1 MASYVCTIAG
11 GKGGVGRTTTAINLG
26 IALHQ
31 DGYDVIVVDADLGM
45 ANLGELLGV
54 EPEHTVHDVLTSS
67 SGIEDALI
75 GTGAGIDVLAGDRS
89 LGAYADVDPAVLSDI
104 VRTLRDRYEVV
115 LMDTSAGILHET
127 TVAMGVAD
135 GILLVATA
143 SDVAAHDAE
152 KIAALAD
159 RVDGTILGVVL
170 TRVRDA
176 SDAEGFA
183 QELGVPVLG
192 VVPYDP
198 SLANERSVLGPDDS
212 SPATKSYR
220 MLGTSLTDAFFEG
233 ADPIELDPAIDEA
246 WFDSDEAKADPTEA
260 DSDDSDDD
268 DSDDDDSGDVLGM
281 FN

>member
-26 IALHQ
+26 IALQQ
-31 DGYDVIVVDADLGM
+31 DGHDVVVVDADLGM
-45 ANLGELLGV
+45 PNVGELLGV

-67 SGIEDALI
+67 SGIENALI
-75 GTGAGIDVLAGDRS
+75 GTDAGIDVLAGDRALS
-89 LGAYADVDPAVLSDI
+89 AYADVDPAILSDI
-104 VRTLRDRYEVV
+104 IKTLRDRYEVV
-115 LMDTSAGILHET
+115 LVDTSAGILHET

-143 SDVAAHDAE
+143 SDVAAHDAD

-170 TRVRDA
+170 TRVHDA
-176 SDAEGFA
+176 GDVEGFA
-183 QELGVPVLG
+183 QQLGVPVLG
-192 VVPYDP
+192 VVPHDP
-198 SLANERSVLGPDDS
+198 SFADERPVLGPDDS
-212 SPATKSYR
+212 SPAPKSYR
-220 MLGTSLTDAFFEG
+220 QLGTSLTDAFFEG

-246 WFDSDEAKADPTEA
+246 WFESDEAEA
-260 DSDDSDDD
+260 DQTEVDSDDD
-268 DSDDDDSGDVLGM
+268 SGDDDSGDVLGM

>member
-1 MASYVCTIAG
+1 MIMASYVCTIAG

-26 IALHQ
+26 IALQQ
-31 DGYDVIVVDADLGM
+31 DGHDVVVVDADLGM
-45 ANLGELLGV
+45 PNVGELLGV

-67 SGIEDALI
+67 SGIETALI
-75 GTGAGIDVLAGDRS
+75 GTDAGIDVLAGDRS

-104 VRTLRDRYEVV
+104 IKTLRDRYEVV
-115 LMDTSAGILHET
+115 LVDTSAGILHET

-143 SDVAAHDAE
+143 SDVAAQDAE

-176 SDAEGFA
+176 GDVEGFA
-183 QELGVPVLG
+183 QQLGVPVLG
-192 VVPYDP
+192 VVPHDP
-198 SLANERSVLGPDDS
+198 PFADDGPVLGPDDS
-212 SPATKSYR
+212 SPAPKSYR
-220 MLGTSLTDAFFEG
+220 QLGASLTDAFFEG

-246 WFDSDEAKADPTEA
+246 WFESDEAEA
-260 DSDDSDDD
+260 DQTEDDSD
-268 DSDDDDSGDVLGM
+268 DDDDSGDVLGM

>member
-31 DGYDVIVVDADLGM
+31 EGHDVVVVDADLGM
-45 ANLGELLGV
+45 PNVGELLGV
-54 EPEHTVHDVLTSS
+54 EPEQTVHDVLTSS
-67 SGIEDALI
+67 SGIENALI
-75 GTGAGIDVLAGDRS
+75 GADAGIDVLAGDRS
-89 LGAYADVDPAVLSDI
+89 LGAYADVEPAVLSDI

-115 LMDTSAGILHET
+115 LIDTSAGILHET

-143 SDVAAHDAE
+143 NDVAAQDAG
-152 KIAALAD
+152 KIATLAD
-159 RVDGTILGVVL
+159 RVDGTIIGVVL

-176 SDAEGFA
+176 GDVEGFA
-183 QELGVPVLG
+183 QQLGVPVLG
-192 VVPYDP
+192 VVPHDP
-198 SLANERSVLGPDDS
+198 SFADERPVLGPDDP
-212 SPATKSYR
+212 SPAAKSYR
-220 MLGTSLTDAFFEG
+220 QLGASLTDAFFEG

-246 WFDSDEAKADPTEA
+246 WFDSDEAEA
-260 DSDDSDDD
+260 DQTEGDSE
-268 DSDDDDSGDVLGM
+268 DDDDSGDVLGL